1 MATEKTARAT
11 WEGDLLHGS
20 GHVTT
25 GTGSV
30 DAEMTWAARA
40 EEVEGPSPEELIAAA
55 HATCVSMALSAGL
68 ARAGTPPT
76 RLETEATTAFEKVGE
91 GFKLTSVRLTIRGEV
106 DGLDD
111 DGFRAAAEDAK
122 ENCPVSQA
130 LKGNVEISVDAFL
143 ANRSPSRSA

>member
-40 EEVEGPSPEELIAAA
+40 EDVEGPSPEELIAAA
-55 HATCVSMALSAGL
+55 HATCVSMALSAAL
-68 ARAGTPPT
+68 AKADTPPT
-76 RLETEATTAFEKVGE
+76 RLETEARTAFEKVGD
-91 GFKLTSVRLTIRGEV
+91 GFKMTSVRLAICAEV
-106 DGLDD
+106 DGIDD
-111 DGFRAAAEDAK
+111 AAFRAAAKEAM

-130 LKGNVEISVDAFL
+130 LKGNVEISLEASL
-143 ANRSPSRSA
+143 ASRSPSRPA